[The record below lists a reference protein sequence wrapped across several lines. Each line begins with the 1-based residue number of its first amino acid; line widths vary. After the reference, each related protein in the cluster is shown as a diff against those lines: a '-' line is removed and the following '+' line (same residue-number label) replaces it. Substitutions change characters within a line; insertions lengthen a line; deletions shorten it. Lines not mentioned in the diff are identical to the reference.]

1 MGKRLTT
8 LTAAAFLSGC
18 TSITVQSGSGAETTR
33 HFGLAVVSVP
43 EERGAWVRSAG
54 YGFAL
59 TRSGAA
65 LGVVEETTFIAP
77 TPATCSLVVIIED
90 AADAERIR
98 GRLLPVLEKI
108 PDACFFKGGKS

>member
-1 MGKRLTT
+1 MGKG
-8 LTAAAFLSGC
+8 LTAVTLAAFLGGC
-18 TSITVQSGSGAETTR
+18 TSITVQSDSGAKTTH

-43 EERGAWVRSAG
+43 DERGAWLRSTG

-65 LGVVEETTFIAP
+65 IGVVEETTFIAP

-98 GRLLPVLEKI
+98 GRLLPLLETI
-108 PDACFFKGGKS
+108 PEACFLKGGKS